1 MIEKAKRKD
10 ENSDF
15 KPPAAMKPYDTLL
28 KQRSKKAKNNKMS
41 PFAISSELIDIMLG
55 FGKLI

>member
-28 KQRSKKAKNNKMS
+28 RQRSKRAKNNKMS

-55 FGKLI
+55 FG